1 MPYPNY
7 YGATTTNLKQDGVDI
22 GSIYVTREYLID
34 KYPDLADNLR
44 SATMFSTGTTANSNL
59 MTITSNTTSPT
70 IQTSNN
76 HSWKKISNGGT
87 SGGLHKG
94 AIKSDGTLWMWGRN
108 AAGQLGDGS
117 TINSGLVEATL
128 NSGGYVDVA
137 CGIDFSI
144 ALNISGTLGTQV
156 FCTGNN
162 SNFQMSNSV
171 STTTSWTS
179 VTSLGSL
186 SPVQVACGDFH
197 SFFLSANG
205 QLQGVGLNSTGQLGD
220 GSTVRRSQPVTTIT
234 GGQWRRVSCG
244 GSHTMAIKSDGS
256 LWGWGSNGSGQL
268 GDDTQV
274 NKSSP
279 VQTAT
284 GGTNWKQIVC
294 CGTNSHAIKTDGSL
308 WGWGQNSFGSLG
320 DGSATARKSP
330 VETATGGT
338 NWKSIAANGR
348 VCAAVKTDGTLWTW
362 GDNSG
367 GTLGDNTT
375 VSKSSPAQ
383 TITGGTDWKF
393 AGVMLNASH
402 FVKDTTQDL
411 WL

>member
-7 YGATTTNLKQDGVDI
+7 YGATTTKLKQDGVDI

-44 SATMFSTGTTANSNL
+44 SATMFSTGTTGNSNL

-108 AAGQLGDGS
+108 AAGQLGNGS

-128 NSGGYVDVA
+128 NSGGYVDIA

-179 VTSLGSL
+179 VASLGSL

-205 QLQGVGLNSTGQLGD
+205 QLQGVGLNGAGQLGD

-256 LWGWGSNGSGQL
+256 LWGWGTNTSGQ
-268 GDDTQV
+268 
-274 NKSSP
+274 
-279 VQTAT
+279 
-284 GGTNWKQIVC
+284 
-294 CGTNSHAIKTDGSL
+294 
-308 WGWGQNSFGSLG
+308 
-320 DGSATARKSP
+320 
-330 VETATGGT
+330 
-338 NWKSIAANGR
+338 
-348 VCAAVKTDGTLWTW
+348 
-362 GDNSG
+362 
-367 GTLGDNTT
+367 LGDNTT
-375 VSKSSPAQ
+375 VSKSSIVQ
-383 TITGGTDWKF
+383 TVSNGYDWKQCV
-393 AGVMLNASH
+393 AGGSSSIALKKDGTLWHWGVTIAGNFSSPVQLVSGSSGWRQVSGDSNSGALGI
-402 FVKDTTQDL
+402 FVNNRQPPGTPTL
-411 WL
+411 IN